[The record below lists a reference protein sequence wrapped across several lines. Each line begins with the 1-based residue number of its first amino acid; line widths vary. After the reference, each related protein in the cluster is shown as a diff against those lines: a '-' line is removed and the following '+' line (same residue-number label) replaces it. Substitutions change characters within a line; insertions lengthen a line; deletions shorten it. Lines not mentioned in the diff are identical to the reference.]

1 MIESSYS
8 LYKLIV
14 LYMLKKVNFPLTN
27 AQISDFILGQE
38 YTSYFH
44 LQQVLTEILLPPVT
58 ATEHPA
64 AAQPR
69 DAVLPLA
76 AQASEGKNVAEAS
89 GACKRENLPL

>member
-44 LQQVLTEILLPPVT
+44 
-58 ATEHPA
+58 PA
-64 AAQPR
+64 
-69 DAVLPLA
+69 
-76 AQASEGKNVAEAS
+76 
-89 GACKRENLPL
+89 